1 MEKVNLT
8 AAAESLIN
16 KFSVGQDAFV
26 DEHPVNYKIR
36 KSAEEAHRRSQEVQK
51 RNLGPITPIK

>member
-1 MEKVNLT
+1 MEKIDLKK
-8 AAAESLIN
+8 AAEGLLDKYAVN
-16 KFSVGQDAFV
+16 QDAYI

-36 KSAEEAHRRSQEVQK
+36 KSAEEAHRRSQEAQK